1 MHSRLLLIS
10 LPLLLTPLL
19 ATAQQEEPQPT
30 NEVVVEESEPA
41 AINQSV
47 ETLEGHLADETM
59 PEAAD
64 FGLETAHEAVSQGGV
79 DGQAVSTSASDSRS
93 DSGTANAAGAGG
105 AGGAGGAAGNGG
117 AGGGSG
123 GGGGGAGGG
132 GAGGR
137 N

>member
-1 MHSRLLLIS
+1 MHFRLLLIS

-19 ATAQQEEPQPT
+19 ATAQEEEPQPT
-30 NEVVVEESEPA
+30 NDVVVEESEPA
-41 AINQSV
+41 AINQAA
-47 ETLEGHLADETM
+47 ETLEGHLTDEAM

-79 DGQAVSTSASDSRS
+79 DGQAVSESASDGRS
-93 DSGTANAAGAGG
+93 ESGAGS
-105 AGGAGGAAGNGG
+105 AGGGASGNGG
-117 AGGGSG
+117 AGGA
-123 GGGGGAGGG
+123 GGGAGGG